1 MSTSQSNAVVSE
13 LSFPVI
19 DPVFEPIHRPFWSVM
34 ITSYNRTE
42 YLSQC
47 IQSVLAQGFPLEEMQ
62 IEVVDDHSTK
72 GNIEEIAKTVGQ
84 GRVTFYRQPKNV
96 GISENWNTCIRRARG
111 HWVHILSDDDQ
122 VLPSFYES
130 YRQQIDRGSYL
141 FVVGQS
147 IFVNEKEEWIGI
159 SPAMPVSDSLFGD
172 AKWVLATGCPIR
184 APGIVV
190 AREAYERVG
199 GFIPDLVFALDWEMW
214 ARLASTFEVGYVNRP
229 YSLYREHD
237 GSASMRL
244 VLEGTVFADR
254 VKAAKVIQTR
264 FSDPEDKKRLQSLL
278 SKHLSDSCQTL
289 SGVLIHQRY
298 YGAAVKQAVLAIK
311 TNPSFYSFKNLFSV
325 LVKICAMLVK

>member
-1 MSTSQSNAVVSE
+1 MSISQSNAATSE
-13 LSFPVI
+13 PSFPVI
-19 DPVFEPIHRPFWSVM
+19 EPVFEAIHRPFWSVM

-42 YLSQC
+42 YLAQC
-47 IQSVLAQGFPLEEMQ
+47 IQSVLAQGFPPEEMQ
-62 IEVVDDHSTK
+62 IEVVDDHSIK
-72 GNIEEIAKTVGQ
+72 GNHEEIVETIGQ

-122 VLPSFYES
+122 VLPNFYEN
-130 YRQQIDRGSYL
+130 YRQQIEKGSYL
-141 FVVGQS
+141 FMVGQS
-147 IFVNEKEEWIGI
+147 IFVNEKDQWIGI
-159 SPAMPVSDSLFGD
+159 SPAMPVSEGLFRD

-229 YSLYREHD
+229 FSLYREHD

-254 VKAAKVIQTR
+254 VEAAKVIQAR
-264 FSDPEDKKRLQSLL
+264 FSDPEEKKRLQLL
-278 SKHLSDSCQTL
+278 LNQHLSDSCQTL
-289 SGVLIHQRY
+289 SGVLIRQRY
-298 YGAAVKQAVLAIK
+298 YGGAIKQAALAIK
-311 TNPSFYSFKNLFSV
+311 TKPSFYSFKNFFSV
-325 LVKICAMLVK
+325 LVKICVKLVR